1 MACHKQ
7 NYEHTL
13 FILQLQITL
22 SLSNYTYKE
31 MSTCIKKLQT
41 YEANTQGRE
50 NTFMS

>member
-13 FILQLQITL
+13 FVLQLQIT
-22 SLSNYTYKE
+22 LSNYTYKE